1 MLLEYDIALNIMQEN
16 AKTLGT
22 EKVSLN
28 NSLNRVLA
36 ENIYSDMN
44 MPPFDKSAMDGYAC
58 RKQDL
63 ENELEVLE
71 IIGAGYE
78 PNFEVGENQ
87 CSKIMTGA
95 KVPKGADTVIVIEA
109 VQELNNG
116 KIKYRLK
123 ESKSNICYI
132 GEDVKPN
139 DLLINKN
146 IKIKSKHI
154 PILASVGKTEIKVYK
169 LPKIAIISTGDE
181 LVEPHQTPKSSQI
194 RNTNAYQL
202 VAQVKELGIDAK
214 YIGIAKDNKESTS
227 ELLNQAIAY
236 ADLIIISGAV
246 SVGDFDFVPQVL
258 MEKNFDFLF
267 HGVATKP
274 GKRTL
279 FGVNENQ
286 WVIGVPGNPVSSFI
300 QFQMLIKPFINKLM
314 GYHQKFDDLKLEM
327 GEDFKR
333 KNAKRLSFEPVAIIN
348 NKIERVKYNGS
359 ANITALVD
367 ADAVMLVPKGINEIK
382 KGEYVYVRPI

>member
-78 PNFEVGENQ
+78 PNFVIGENQ

-139 DLLINKN
+139 DLLIDKN